1 MKFNN
6 GYWLTREGYHV
17 SYAGYPYMID
27 AEEDKVT
34 LIVTPGRIYHRG
46 QTLGGPVIKVT
57 VSSPR
62 SDIIRVTA
70 SHYDAE
76 LKKEYFSINKDADFS
91 PIVTETDDEIIF
103 SSGKTRA
110 VIGKDGYRI
119 DFYHGDRY
127 LTGSRGKALSYVT
140 EDSRRTETR
149 RRDADPEFFSLR
161 SDKRTTFM
169 REMLTLS
176 VGEYIYGLGERFTP
190 LYRNGQ
196 SFTMWNADGGTCS
209 EQSYKNVPFYVSSR
223 GYGVFVNTPDPVS
236 YEIGSEV
243 VSKCAFS
250 VPGEKLDYFVIG
262 GADPLAAIGN
272 YTALTGRP
280 ALPPAWS
287 FGLWLTT
294 SFTTNYDEKTVNSFI
309 DGMAARDIPLEVFHF
324 DCFWMEAMKWCNFI
338 WDKKMFPDPE
348 GMIKRLHERGPK
360 ICVWINPYIA
370 QLSELYCEGK
380 ERGYFLKRADG
391 GVYQVDMWQPGMA
404 IVDFTNPEAAAWY
417 ASHLHRLC
425 DEGVDAFK
433 TDFGERI
440 PDDAVYYGGDDAVTM
455 HNFYSYLYNKTVF
468 DVLLENR
475 GEGEACLF
483 ARSATAGSQA
493 MPVHWG
499 GDCSANYDSMAEVL
513 RGCLSLSASG
523 FGFVSHDISGFEDT
537 APPDIY
543 KRWLAF
549 GMLSTHSRLHG
560 NSSYRVPW
568 NFDEESCEVARFFTN
583 LKGRLMPYLWTQAYR
598 AHEDGI
604 PMMRAMALSF
614 PNDKNCLPIDTQYML
629 GDEILVAPIMNEEGT
644 SEFYL
649 PVCEAECWYDIISN
663 ERFTAG
669 KWHRKKCSYTEIPA
683 LVREGTVLVTG
694 DFKRSFD
701 YDYTDNVTVNVYG
714 LKKEQSK
721 TVSVRGRNGER
732 VTFTVEYK
740 DGEITVKTNCKNYK
754 INIIGGENV

>member
-17 SYAGYPYMID
+17 SYAGYPYSVKV
-27 AEEDKVT
+27 EDCKVV
-34 LIVTPGRIYHRG
+34 LIVTPDRMYHRG

-62 SDIIRVTA
+62 RDVIRVTA
-70 SHYDAE
+70 SHYDTE
-76 LKKEYFSINKDADFS
+76 SEKEYFPINKDGGFT
-91 PIVTETDDEIIF
+91 PILTETENEITVI
-103 SSGKTRA
+103 SGKTRA
-110 VIGKDGYRI
+110 VINKERYKI
-119 DFYHGDRY
+119 DFYYIDQF
-127 LTGSRGKALSYVT
+127 LTGSGGKALSYVT
-140 EDSRRTETR
+140 EDGCRTSAR
-149 RRDADPEFFSLR
+149 LRDADPEFFSLR
-161 SDKRTTFM
+161 SDKRATFM

-190 LYRNGQ
+190 IYRNGQ

-250 VPGEKLDYFVIG
+250 VPGEKLDYFLVG
-262 GADPLAAIGN
+262 GGDPLAAIGN

-294 SFTTNYDEKTVNSFI
+294 SFTTNYDEGTVNSFI
-309 DGMAARDIPLEVFHF
+309 DGMADRDIPLEVFHF

-348 GMIKRLHERGPK
+348 GMIKRLHERGLK

-417 ASHLHRLC
+417 ASYLHRLC
-425 DEGVDAFK
+425 DMGVDAFK

-468 DVLLENR
+468 DVLLECR
-475 GEGEACLF
+475 GEGQACLF

-629 GDEILVAPIMNEEGT
+629 GDDVLVAPIMNDDGVA
-644 SEFYL
+644 EFYL
-649 PVCEAECWYDIISN
+649 PVGEAECWYDIITN
-663 ERFTAG
+663 ECFAAG
-669 KWHRKKCSYTEIPA
+669 RWHRKKCSYKEIPA

-701 YDYTDNVTVNVYG
+701 YDYTENVTVNVYG
-714 LKKEQSK
+714 LRKGTQK
-721 TVSVRGRNGER
+721 TVTVRGRDGEC
-732 VTFTVEYK
+732 VTFTAVNE
-740 DGEITVKTNCKNYK
+740 DGKITLRTDSKNYK
-754 INIIGGENV
+754 IKIIGGENA